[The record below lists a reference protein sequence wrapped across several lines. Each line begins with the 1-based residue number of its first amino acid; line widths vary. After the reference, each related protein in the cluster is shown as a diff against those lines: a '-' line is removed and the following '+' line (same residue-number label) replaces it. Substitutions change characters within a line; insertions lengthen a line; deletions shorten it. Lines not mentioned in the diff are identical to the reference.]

1 MSEVPYKKSSIKK
14 ATINACYPCSFTS
27 SVPAL
32 EPQREI
38 PIGHPDSP
46 QLKLQSFQYYST
58 LLQANHLQVLVGS
71 LCVLG
76 NPFISQP

>member
-46 QLKLQSFQYYST
+46 QLKLQSF
-58 LLQANHLQVLVGS
+58 
-71 LCVLG
+71 
-76 NPFISQP
+76 